1 MVKKSHALLNT
12 PSPPQEMSVSD
23 LARRSLH
30 LKLYPNPTTFAHRR
44 EVLRIISKYGEVSIF
59 RSLKYHPISPTG
71 NAFAVIFSTHA
82 SAQAAL
88 DASPIR
94 YRILM
99 SDKISTTTTTSTSK
113 TPDNNDITSGEIQEF
128 ALHLSPTS
136 FCHEKFITS
145 RFTNPLHGPFFPIHP
160 HMSLIGSSL
169 MQYIKSNSLAGPG
182 LLDWDTDRGRGIA
195 RVRNT
200 RLLKTPGSM
209 FKAVMDKTVDRRS
222 VLDHENDIQAKS
234 S

>member
-1 MVKKSHALLNT
+1 
-12 PSPPQEMSVSD
+12 MSVGD

-44 EVLRIISKYGEVSIF
+44 EVLRIISNYGEVNMF

-71 NAFAVIFSTHA
+71 NAFAVIFGTEA

-88 DASPIR
+88 NASPIR

-99 SDKISTTTTTSTSK
+99 SDKISSTTTADANAAAATSTTM
-113 TPDNNDITSGEIQEF
+113 TPDVGEIQEF
-128 ALHLSPTS
+128 ALHISPTS
-136 FCHEKFITS
+136 FCHEKFIMS

-160 HMSLIGSSL
+160 HLSLIGSSL

-182 LLDWDTDRGRGIA
+182 LLDWDTDRGRGIP

-200 RLLKTPGSM
+200 RLSETPGTM
-209 FKAVMDKTVDRRS
+209 FKALMEKTTDDRQS
-222 VLDHENDIQAKS
+222 MLEQENDIHAKS
-234 S
+234 SP